1 MDQSRTKAKVTFV
14 ALCVIIFVCIL
25 LALGVILI
33 HFCDKYNHKIA
44 LQDKQ
49 IEALE
54 NAKDYYGSDR
64 YIDNSLRDNN
74 YANPGDMIFEEE

>member
-33 HFCDKYNHKIA
+33 HFCDKYEHKIA
-44 LQDKQ
+44 VQNEQ

-64 YIDNSLRDNN
+64 YVDNSLRNDN
-74 YANPGDMIFEEE
+74 YANPGDIVFEEE